1 MVGSALHKRFAA
13 DASYL
18 NSCRRKR
25 NELSYEFVGAVTEA
39 ELSELLRK
47 VPAFQKLVEE
57 WLRERYP
64 DPVG

>member
-1 MVGSALHKRFAA
+1 
-13 DASYL
+13 
-18 NSCRRKR
+18 
-25 NELSYEFVGAVTEA
+25 VTEA